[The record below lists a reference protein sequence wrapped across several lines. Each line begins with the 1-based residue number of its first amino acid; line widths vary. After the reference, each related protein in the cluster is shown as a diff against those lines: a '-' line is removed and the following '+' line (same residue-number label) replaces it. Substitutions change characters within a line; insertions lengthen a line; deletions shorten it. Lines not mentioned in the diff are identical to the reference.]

1 MQNEEPT
8 IVSAPGYVGKSNFR
22 DGKAVDDL
30 VRRDERFITT
40 EIGPITLGPGEE
52 LNVLDEKEKG
62 EIVYIKVVTDNPYTN
77 VYLELDDYRNDP
89 NGETHAELLYDQRT
103 SNAEGQFYIETD
115 GSNGKGYPMIWNPQ
129 TNPTAYSKRARIRV
143 TNPLRR
149 NSNLYG
155 SDLSYAAKGGQPTP
169 IQPLHMGGGSFT
181 HSGLAAVSLE
191 TLSKAIAN
199 PIGANGAYSVDAVVN
214 EAVFNSDGQ
223 KLGEGNPY
231 AGLAG
236 KPIFRRDGSVM
247 QQGSSARGAQFIN
260 GTQVLAAEV
269 VGVAAD
275 ETTNGYKVQI
285 IDSEN
290 YPGTA
295 SSPDS
300 GYSKI
305 AIDFTPTGTASAV
318 TSAAVTAC
326 EFAVGDKIFFR
337 DGETTYFP
345 GVIQAINK
353 TAQTPGEGQSQ
364 IDLVVY
370 PGLKSGITFSHTG
383 GQTGSE
389 THCYGTVEAQA
400 HVSPDVVIKKILVKR
415 KRLISYEG

>member
-1 MQNEEPT
+1 MSGFIDGQMSPLEAPMWSRCLYLETGSSALPQFRLVNDTDEYILDGRIRLVGWKYAIEEIDEATLQDFKRKSNGRLTFRIIPTSGLPQQAWLETLTLYDCEKETRGDDKMQNEEPT

-52 LNVLDEKEKG
+52 LNILDEKEKG
-62 EIVYIKVVTDNPYTN
+62 EIIYIKVVTDNPYTN

-89 NGETHAELLYDQRT
+89 NGETHAELLYSQRT

-129 TNPTAYSKRARIRV
+129 TNPTAYSKRHKLRV

-155 SDLSYAAKGGQPTP
+155 SDLSYSAKGGQPTP

-236 KPIFRRDGSVM
+236 KPIFRRALSY
-247 QQGSSARGAQFIN
+247 ARGAS
-260 GTQVLAAEV
+260 
-269 VGVAAD
+269 D
-275 ETTNGYKVQI
+275 
-285 IDSEN
+285 
-290 YPGTA
+290 
-295 SSPDS
+295 
-300 GYSKI
+300 
-305 AIDFTPTGTASAV
+305 
-318 TSAAVTAC
+318 
-326 EFAVGDKIFFR
+326 
-337 DGETTYFP
+337 
-345 GVIQAINK
+345 
-353 TAQTPGEGQSQ
+353 
-364 IDLVVY
+364 
-370 PGLKSGITFSHTG
+370 
-383 GQTGSE
+383 
-389 THCYGTVEAQA
+389 
-400 HVSPDVVIKKILVKR
+400 
-415 KRLISYEG
+415 